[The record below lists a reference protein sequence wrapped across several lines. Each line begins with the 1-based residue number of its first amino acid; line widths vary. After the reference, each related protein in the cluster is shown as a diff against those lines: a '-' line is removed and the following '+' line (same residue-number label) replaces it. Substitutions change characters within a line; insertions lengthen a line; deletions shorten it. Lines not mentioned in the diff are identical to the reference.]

1 MKIKASVRE
10 IVELVYG
17 SGDLVSEEY
26 LYKRA
31 EEGNIIHR
39 EHQSRYR
46 DEDKKEVYVSYEEE
60 TEDYY
65 IFISGRI
72 DGVIRKGNK
81 VIIEEIKSTTKDLEY
96 IDEDSV
102 PAHLAQAKLYAFL
115 YFRNTRKR
123 KINIRLTYIHVQS
136 RKIKSIDLVYTLAE
150 LEEFFRKTLDIYLHW
165 LKVIYLHEEE
175 RNKSIVGLNFPFD
188 SYREGQRELMGACYR
203 ALLNQEILY
212 AIAPTGVGKTI
223 ATLFSALKTINQ
235 HNQKLFYLTAKNLG
249 KKVVLDTVR
258 LLMHH
263 GLKAKAIEITAKDN
277 ICFQEERDC
286 DPEKC
291 PYSKDY
297 FSKLF
302 PALKDIFQ
310 NADLYDKET
319 IIEYAEK
326 HQICPFEYSLDISNH
341 ADIIICDYNYA
352 FCPRTHLIRY
362 FDDGSNYRPLLLV
375 DEAHNL
381 VSRSKDMYSGEVS
394 KIAVLTL
401 NKLLRENKFNLNK
414 TFTEVLK
421 AFEEYEKDKKPGDY
435 FVLDLDEEFIGQIS
449 KLINLTENFLEE
461 NKEIKNKTEIIKI
474 LLDMTRF
481 QKMSEIFDEDYVYTI
496 EKTENNLK
504 VAVNCLDA
512 SKFILKTIKEKTA
525 GAVFFSATLYPF
537 HYYQKML
544 TQDKGKFI
552 KIDSPFPQENLK
564 LITYD
569 SVSTRYRDRKASVGK
584 IIEII
589 RILGQSKVGNYI
601 VFFPSYQYL
610 NLVYEELEHN
620 GEFEYIVQKQ
630 DFTQDEREEVI
641 NLFKDTDKTQIGLF
655 VLGGMFSEG
664 IDFIGDMLSG
674 VIIVGIGLPMYGGY
688 NNVVKTHFD
697 EKFRAGFDFAYTYP
711 GFVKVV
717 QAVGRVIRNETDYG
731 VAILIDDR
739 FANRKYLHLY
749 PKEWSH
755 MKFISTPE
763 AIKDEIQNFWKQQ
776 KKQV

>member
-1 MKIKASVRE
+1 I
-10 IVELVYG
+10 G
-17 SGDLVSEEY
+17 
-26 LYKRA
+26 
-31 EEGNIIHR
+31 
-39 EHQSRYR
+39 
-46 DEDKKEVYVSYEEE
+46 
-60 TEDYY
+60 
-65 IFISGRI
+65 GRI

-81 VIIEEIKSTTKDLEY
+81 IIIEEIKSTTKDLKY
-96 IDEDSV
+96 LDEDSV
-102 PAHLAQAKLYAFL
+102 PAHLAQAKLYAYF
-115 YFRNTRKR
+115 YFRNSKKR
-123 KINIRLTYIHVQS
+123 KINIRLTYIQVQN
-136 RKIKSIDLVYTLAE
+136 RKIKCINLVYSIAE
-150 LEEFFRKTLDIYLHW
+150 LEEFFRNTIGIFLYW
-165 LKVIYLHEEE
+165 LKVIYQHEEE
-175 RNKSIVGLNFPFD
+175 RNKSIVGLNFPFEN
-188 SYREGQRELMGACYR
+188 YREGQRELMGACYR
-203 ALLNQEILY
+203 SLLNQEILY

-235 HNQKLFYLTAKNLG
+235 HYQKLFYLTAKNLG
-249 KKVVLDTVR
+249 KKVVLDTVK
-258 LLMHH
+258 LLMDH
-263 GLKAKAIEITAKDN
+263 GLKAKAIEITAKDS
-277 ICFQEERDC
+277 ICFLEERDC
-286 DPEKC
+286 DSENC

-297 FSKLF
+297 YSKLF
-302 PALKDIFQ
+302 PALQDIFQ
-310 NADLYDKET
+310 NADLYNKET
-319 IIEYAEK
+319 ITEFAEK
-326 HQICPFEYSLDISNH
+326 HKICPFEYSLDISNH

-362 FDDGSNYRPLLLV
+362 FDDGSIYRPLLLV

-394 KIAVLTL
+394 KISVLTL
-401 NKLLRENKFNLNK
+401 NKLLKENKFNLNK
-414 TFTEVLK
+414 TFTEVIK
-421 AFEEYEKDKKPGDY
+421 SFENYEKDKKTGDY
-435 FVLDLDEEFIGQIS
+435 FVLNLDEEFIGQIV

-461 NKEIKNKTEIIKI
+461 SKKIKNKTEIIKI
-474 LLDMTRF
+474 LLDLTRF

-544 TQDKGKFI
+544 TQDEGAFI
-552 KIDSPFPQENLK
+552 KIDSPFPQGNLK

-569 SVSTRYRDRKASVGK
+569 SVSTRYRDRLASVEK

-610 NLVYEELEHN
+610 NLVYEELETEE
-620 GEFEYIVQKQ
+620 GVEYIVQKQ

-641 NLFKDTDKTQIGLF
+641 NLFKDTAKTQIGLF

-664 IDFIGDMLSG
+664 IDYIGDMLSG
-674 VIIVGIGLPMYGGY
+674 VIIVGTGLPMYGGY
-688 NNVVKTHFD
+688 NNVVKSHFD

-711 GFVKVV
+711 GFAKVV

-755 MKFISTPE
+755 MKFIAAPE
-763 AIKDEIQNFWKQQ
+763 EIKKEIQKFWNQQ
-776 KKQV
+776 KKQD